1 MPFPGTRLGIWDL
14 SCFLNWMHLGSKPSC
29 DCFIL
34 MKCNTALVMLAPFDS
49 IEDSPVLV
57 ESPEVPVVEVSA
69 LNIYPVKSLRGIQVT
84 EAVIG
89 VTGLA
94 YDRHWMVVD
103 QQGQFVTQRNLAK
116 MALIEVELTDD
127 HLVLKYAGYSAL
139 QIPLQVKNVTGQ
151 ECTVM
156 VWGDECRGID
166 EGAEASLWLTT
177 VLGQWKG
184 SDLRLVRFAD
194 DYTRPVEPDFLQ
206 GEQAHTEFPDAYP
219 FLVTNEASLELLN
232 SKLEAKG
239 SVPVTMDRFRANIV
253 LKGLEAFQED
263 QLAVIEAQESEY
275 NFTIA
280 LRKPCQ
286 RCKVTSID
294 QYSGEV
300 IEAKEPLAT
309 LVQMKTQPELKGAYF
324 GQNGILLSGEG
335 EIIRVGDK
343 LSYR

>member
-1 MPFPGTRLGIWDL
+1 M
-14 SCFLNWMHLGSKPSC
+14 
-29 DCFIL
+29 
-34 MKCNTALVMLAPFDS
+34 
-49 IEDSPVLV
+49 LV
-57 ESPEVPVVEVSA
+57 ESPVVPVVEVSA
-69 LNIYPVKSLRGIQVT
+69 LNIYPVKSLRGIQVK
-84 EAVIG
+84 EAALG

-116 MALIEVELTDD
+116 MALVEVELTGD
-127 HLVLKYAGYSAL
+127 HLVLKYAGYSSL

-194 DYTRPVEPDFLQ
+194 DYTRPVEPDYLQ
-206 GEQAHTEFPDAYP
+206 GEHAHTEFPDAYP
-219 FLVTNEASLELLN
+219 FLIANEASLALLN
-232 SKLEAKG
+232 ENLQAKG
-239 SVPVTMDRFRANIV
+239 SLPVSMDRFRANII

-263 QLAVIEAQESEY
+263 QLTEIAASVQPKAQADDLKDSPG
-275 NFTIA
+275 FKIA